1 MKLVLLILIIL
12 ISSTLLF
19 KKAAGTLNPGKLNI
33 ISYVYY
39 IFMLQSFAG
48 ATLILLGN
56 DKHYT
61 LNYLLNREES
71 IRITIIVIFLTS
83 ILLPCMILIF
93 QKVFQQNI
101 GKMYV
106 DFLKKETRAGTSCL
120 WWKLFCVGTVVCIV
134 VLIGFLMKVGYIPLL
149 RLIHA
154 PEGFNFGTER
164 SRIAATYFIH
174 PYISNI
180 LLFTTIPVLSYI
192 SFASA
197 FATKEKKWIV
207 LSGILFTAS
216 CICKT
221 YKFEKSPIIFHLL
234 IYVLIIIY
242 LSGGIKFIYM
252 VLTGGVMGSVLIASY
267 FATGFTGT
275 LLDIY
280 NGPFGRTLFTEVGTL
295 SYCFDLFPNVFGF
308 LGGRSFTPTILKL
321 LGMNSAE
328 HLRSAKLTM
337 AFYGSEKVYD
347 GTAGV
352 MNTLFVGEAYAN
364 WGYLGVFL
372 SIVWVAFIITLLM
385 ILILKLKKTPGSI
398 ALLAFLTVQI
408 GSMLEGGF
416 CDFVYSFNLLLTIL
430 IMVVICLVFE
440 NNDSVLIRKMR
451 GKIKRCIK
459 K

>member
-1 MKLVLLILIIL
+1 
-12 ISSTLLF
+12 
-19 KKAAGTLNPGKLNI
+19 
-33 ISYVYY
+33 
-39 IFMLQSFAG
+39 
-48 ATLILLGN
+48 
-56 DKHYT
+56 
-61 LNYLLNREES
+61 
-71 IRITIIVIFLTS
+71 
-83 ILLPCMILIF
+83 
-93 QKVFQQNI
+93 
-101 GKMYV
+101 
-106 DFLKKETRAGTSCL
+106 
-120 WWKLFCVGTVVCIV
+120 
-134 VLIGFLMKVGYIPLL
+134 
-149 RLIHA
+149 
-154 PEGFNFGTER
+154 
-164 SRIAATYFIH
+164 
-174 PYISNI
+174 
-180 LLFTTIPVLSYI
+180 
-192 SFASA
+192 
-197 FATKEKKWIV
+197 
-207 LSGILFTAS
+207 
-216 CICKT
+216 
-221 YKFEKSPIIFHLL
+221 
-234 IYVLIIIY
+234 
-242 LSGGIKFIYM
+242 
-252 VLTGGVMGSVLIASY
+252 MGSVLIASY

-440 NNDSVLIRKMR
+440 NIAFTAVSE
-451 GKIKRCIK
+451 
-459 K
+459 

>member
-1 MKLVLLILIIL
+1 MKLILLILIIF

-19 KKAAGTLNPGKLNI
+19 KKAVGTLNPGKLNI

-39 IFMLQSFAG
+39 IFMVQSFAG
-48 ATLILLGN
+48 AALILLGN

-71 IRITIIVIFLTS
+71 IRITISVIFLTAV
-83 ILLPCMILIF
+83 LLPGMIIIF
-93 QKVFQQNI
+93 QKIFRQNI

-106 DFLKKETRAGTSCL
+106 SFLKQETEVETPTV
-120 WWKLFCVGTVVCIV
+120 WWKLFYAGSAICIL
-134 VLIGFLMKVGYIPLL
+134 VLIGFLIKVGYIPVL

-164 SRIAATYFIH
+164 NRIASTYFIH

-180 LLFTTIPVLSYI
+180 LLFTMIPLLAYI

-197 FATKEKKWIV
+197 FVTKQKKWIAISGV
-207 LSGILFTAS
+207 LFVAS

-234 IYVLIIIY
+234 VYVLIVLY

-252 VLTGGVMGSVLIASY
+252 MLTGGVMGGVLIASY

-280 NGPFGRTLFTEVGTL
+280 NGPLGRTLFTEVGTL
-295 SYCFDLFPNVFGF
+295 SYCFDLFPNVFGY
-308 LGGRSFTPTILKL
+308 LNGRSFTPTILKL
-321 LGMNSAE
+321 LGMSGAE

-364 WGYLGVFL
+364 WGYPGVIL
-372 SIVWVAFIITLLM
+372 SIVWVALVISVMM
-385 ILILKLKKTPGSI
+385 ILVLKMRKTPSVV
-398 ALLAFLTVQI
+398 ALLALLTVQV

-416 CDFVYSFNLLLTIL
+416 CDFVYSFNLIFTIFIIL
-430 IMVVICLVFE
+430 GIYMIFENRNSVVI
-440 NNDSVLIRKMR
+440 RKVK
-451 GKIKRCIK
+451 GKMKSCIK